1 MKEQFGNPSSI
12 YMFGQNALR
21 AIETAREKVAAALG
35 CSPSEI
41 YFTGCGSESD
51 NWALKSIAERLS
63 KVGKKHVITTVFE
76 HHAILHTCQYLE
88 KNGFEVTYLPV
99 DEKGLITAEQVARAI
114 REDTAIVSIMY
125 ANNEIDLL
133 CQLRHCSGLP
143 QKGVYFPN

>member
-1 MKEQFGNPSSI
+1 MEKRFVYADNAATTSVSERVLEAMLPYMKEQFGNPSSI

-63 KVGKKHVITTVFE
+63 GAKALSQPFLNTLFFTP
-76 HHAILHTCQYLE
+76 ASILKERLC
-88 KNGFEVTYLPV
+88 NLP
-99 DEKGLITAEQVARAI
+99 A
-114 REDTAIVSIMY
+114 
-125 ANNEIDLL
+125 
-133 CQLRHCSGLP
+133 C
-143 QKGVYFPN
+143 